1 MKNLNDYDYG
11 CTECGWDNIAYWVGS
26 IKFWSTCE
34 FDSDVTTN
42 LANACSMLDWHL
54 TGEF

>member
-1 MKNLNDYDYG
+1 MKNLNDAWYG
-11 CTECGWDNIAYWVGS
+11 TGECGWDNIAYWVKS

-34 FDSDVTTN
+34 FDSDVPTN
-42 LANACSMLDWHL
+42 LAHACDMLDWHL